1 MSHEILIA
9 DIQRGQKE
17 RLPELWG
24 TVRNFA
30 ARQAN
35 RRLAAYRA
43 NNTDCAVD
51 VEDLLQEGFVAMV
64 EAADTFKAGGRM
76 SFLGWWNF
84 RLKTAFNDALGV
96 RSKRTLNEPVHQCA
110 QLSQPV
116 AEGEGATLG
125 DFLPADNEDLQT
137 VERMIWRA
145 QLHTVLRDALG
156 ELTQAQRDIL
166 SQRFYEGRTRAQVAR
181 TQGVTREAVRMQE
194 VRALAAIRKT
204 RATGRLAEFAQQ
216 AQ

>member
-9 DIQRGQKE
+9 DIQRGQRE
-17 RLPELWG
+17 RLPELWD

-43 NNTDCAVD
+43 NNSDCAVD
-51 VEDLLQEGFVAMV
+51 VEDLLQESFLAMV

-76 SFLGWWNF
+76 SFLGWWDF
-84 RLKTAFNDALGV
+84 RLKTVFNEALGV
-96 RSKRTLNEPVHQCA
+96 RWKRTLNEPVHQCTR
-110 QLSQPV
+110 LSQPV
-116 AEGEGATLG
+116 TEGEGDTLG
-125 DFLPADNEDLQT
+125 DFLPADNEDFQK
-137 VERMIWRA
+137 VELMIWRA
-145 QLHTVLRDALG
+145 QLHTALQDALG

-166 SQRFYEGRTRAQVAR
+166 YQRYYEGRTRAQIAQA
-181 TQGVTREAVRMQE
+181 QGVTRESIRTRE

-204 RATGRLAEFAQQ
+204 RAAGQLAEFAQQ

>member
-30 ARQAN
+30 VRQAN

-43 NNTDCAVD
+43 NNTGCAVD
-51 VEDLLQEGFVAMV
+51 VEDLLQEGFLAMV
-64 EAADTFKAGGRM
+64 EAAETFKAGGRM
-76 SFLGWWNF
+76 SFLGWWDF

-110 QLSQPV
+110 QLSQSV

-125 DFLPADNEDLQT
+125 DFLPADNEDFQT
-137 VERMIWRA
+137 VEGMIWRA
-145 QLHTVLRDALG
+145 QLHTTLQDALG

-166 SQRFYEGRTRAQVAR
+166 FQRFYEGRTRAQIAR
-181 TQGVTREAVRMQE
+181 QQGVTREAIRMQE
-194 VRALAAIRKT
+194 VRALAAMRKT
-204 RATGRLAEFAQQ
+204 RAAGRLAEFAQQ